1 KYPERP
7 AVAEIDQRHK
17 PHPADHLFPRYSSRP
32 LGRPR
37 RIESELEELLPGHPP
52 MIGGRVAEEQQPLD
66 RPGETRHSK
75 HDERPTPPAG
85 DNDPNDERRRSGAPN
100 AAPARC
106 VALA

>member
-1 KYPERP
+1 MTAATSEIPRATSRCRNRP
-7 AVAEIDQRHK
+7 ASK

-52 MIGGRVAEEQQPLD
+52 MIGGRVAEEQEPLD

-75 HDERPTPPAG
+75 HDERLTPPAG
-85 DNDPNDERRRSGAPN
+85 DNDPNDDRRRDGAAKP
-100 AAPARC
+100 
-106 VALA
+106 